1 MPRLVIDESRCKGC
15 GLCTVACPR
24 NLIALSQKIN
34 RQGFLPVV
42 ISPENLEKCTSCA
55 MCARVCPDV
64 AIAVY
69 RPVKSA

>member
-24 NLIALSQKIN
+24 NLIALSQQIN

>member
-1 MPRLVIDESRCKGC
+1 MPRIVIDETRCKGC
-15 GLCTVACPR
+15 GLCTVPCPR
-24 NLIALSQKIN
+24 NLIALSDRIN
-34 RQGFLPVV
+34 RQGFMPAT

-69 RPVKSA
+69 RPVKTA